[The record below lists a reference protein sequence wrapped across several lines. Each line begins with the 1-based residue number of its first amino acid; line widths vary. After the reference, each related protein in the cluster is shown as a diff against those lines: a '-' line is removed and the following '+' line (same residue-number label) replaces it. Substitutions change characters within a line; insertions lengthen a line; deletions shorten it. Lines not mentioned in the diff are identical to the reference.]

1 MMHSQKKTATT
12 STRSLSCKHCENLG
26 LANANTHA
34 LYVKGVLVCPV
45 MKNTECTYCHTKG
58 HTVSHCTSAI
68 MPPRNLTPAVVVKN
82 KLEKQLKCGMADRIR
97 NKYAALFDDDEE
109 EEKEEA
115 PAPAAPA
122 PAAPAPRDEFPAL
135 VSVAPRKIFTEK
147 TYSAAL
153 LTTVEDLEK
162 IAREKKQ
169 SAILLNAIK
178 KPAEK
183 PDFSILKIK
192 RNCCWADSDSDS
204 DDE

>member
-1 MMHSQKKTATT
+1 MMHSQKKTATAT

-26 LANANTHA
+26 LVNANTHA

-68 MPPRNLTPAVVVKN
+68 MPPRNLTPAVVVK
-82 KLEKQLKCGMADRIR
+82 KQLKCGMADRIR

-109 EEKEEA
+109 EEK
-115 PAPAAPA
+115 AAPA
-122 PAAPAPRDEFPAL
+122 PRAPLKTAPALRDEFPAL

-153 LTTVEDLEK
+153 LTTAEDLEK

-169 SAILLNAIK
+169 SATLLNAIK
-178 KPAEK
+178 KPAAEK
-183 PDFSILKIK
+183 PNFSILKIK
-192 RNCCWADSDSDS
+192 RNICWADSDSD
-204 DDE
+204 DE